1 MMKMMMM
8 MDGWMDTRKLAAE
21 GSGIFRVGD
30 VEEFDPPELGTIRCP
45 PWLLKDPWA
54 VQDGSRLRARLWFR
68 RFMVSLL
75 SSSEWVT

>member
-1 MMKMMMM
+1 M
-8 MDGWMDTRKLAAE
+8 
-21 GSGIFRVGD
+21 IFRVKREGCA
-30 VEEFDPPELGTIRCP
+30 EEFDPPELGTIRCP

-75 SSSEWVT
+75 SSSDWVT